1 MNMAKL
7 REAEARF
14 LLRYPGGF
22 SHPDI
27 QAISRK
33 HQLEKMHK
41 LAHQCFEVVR
51 FEDIG
56 GIVAS
61 VGQIV
66 TKSSLVSVFEKMRF
80 RELIGMLHGRERVDL
95 AKGLFELLY
104 GDQEFGFD
112 VLVDLLDEF
121 ELAKWPLLT
130 VCPVYFSPSV
140 EVLVKP
146 NTARR
151 VIAHF
156 ELEGLEY
163 TSLPTFAFYRAY
175 RDQINLMKQALKGEG
190 LPSDNAAFCGFLLM
204 AIESGE

>member
-14 LLRYPGGF
+14 LLQYPGGF

-33 HQLEKMHK
+33 HRLEKMHK
-41 LAHQCFEVVR
+41 LAQLCFEVER
-51 FEDIG
+51 FADIS

-66 TKSSLVSVFEKMRF
+66 TQSSLVSVFEKMRF
-80 RELIGMLHGRERVDL
+80 RELIGMLHSRERVDL
-95 AKGLFELLY
+95 SKGLFELLY
-104 GDQEFGFD
+104 GDQEYGFR

-121 ELAKWPLLT
+121 KLAKWPLLT
-130 VCPVYFSPSV
+130 VCPVYFRPSV
-140 EVLVKP
+140 EALVKP
-146 NTARR
+146 NTAKR

-163 TSLPTFAFYRAY
+163 TSRPTFVFYRAY
-175 RDQINLMKQALKGEG
+175 RDQINRMKQAMQGEG